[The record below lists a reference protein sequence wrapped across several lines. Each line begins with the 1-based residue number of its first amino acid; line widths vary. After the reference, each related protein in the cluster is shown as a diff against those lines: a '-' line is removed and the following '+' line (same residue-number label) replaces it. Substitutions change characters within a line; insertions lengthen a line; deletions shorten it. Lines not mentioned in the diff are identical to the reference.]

1 MATQEELLRQQQQ
14 DLYTQASQPAATATT
29 EWRPATYT
37 GQPATTATTATYIDD
52 SGNKQIGLVQPNT
65 DVSDYYD
72 RMRDYQGQIY
82 ADTLAA
88 NAQALEDA
96 QKRAR
101 EAADAQRETLT
112 QGYQGTNRQ
121 LYRDYMEHRRT
132 LPQEMA
138 AAGYSGGLSES
149 SNIRLRN
156 SYEEA
161 LAQNERARLSEEAGI
176 ENNYAQQAYEAEAAR
191 RAADQQARQNQYSYL
206 MALEEARYQQQQ
218 QELANRANTMAQTG
232 DYSAYAQLG
241 YSQDEI
247 DALTRMWLQQ
257 NPTLKDTWIK
267 NHPEDAARLGLSGA
281 KRGGGSGGYYG
292 GGAVPNEKKTEN
304 LVDEAMGNIAA
315 GATPQQVQAGL
326 SRSVAAG
333 EMTQAEAAA
342 VAAEVNRQYYE
353 NQNRLIQQQQNRTG
367 STSGTTPGTSGTA
380 PSGWTGNEPAGGGAI
395 ATGLMNLYGNMTP
408 EEAYRYDLY
417 QQALARGG
425 Y

>member
-14 DLYTQASQPAATATT
+14 NIYSQAQDQI
-29 EWRPATYT
+29 
-37 GQPATTATTATYIDD
+37 QPATTVTTATYIDD
-52 SGNKQIGLVQPNT
+52 SGNKQFGLVQPNADT
-65 DVSDYYD
+65 SGYYD

-82 ADTLAA
+82 ADTLAS
-88 NAQALEDA
+88 NAKALEDA

-101 EAADAQRETLT
+101 EAADAQREALT

-161 LAQNERARLSEEAGI
+161 LAQNERARLTEEAGI
-176 ENNYAQQAYEAEAAR
+176 ESNFAQQAYEAEAAR

-218 QELANRANTMAQTG
+218 QELANRANTMAATG
-232 DYSAYAQLG
+232 DFSAYAQLG

-267 NHPEDAARLGLSGA
+267 NHPEDAERLGLTGQ
-281 KRGGGSGGYYG
+281 KRSGGGGTYTAAPKTYTLDQKNAAALNALTEGVSATQLISELTESVASG
-292 GGAVPNEKKTEN
+292 EMSRE
-304 LVDEAMGNIAA
+304 EANAIARNVAAAAQSGNGPATTT
-315 GATPQQVQAGL
+315 ATPAVT
-326 SRSVAAG
+326 AAPATAAP
-333 EMTQAEAAA
+333 ETTTRPATTAAA
-342 VAAEVNRQYYE
+342 
-353 NQNRLIQQQQNRTG
+353 
-367 STSGTTPGTSGTA
+367 TTV
-380 PSGWTGNEPAGGGAI
+380 PSGWTGNEPEGGGAI
-395 ATGLMNLYGNMTP
+395 ATALANMYNRYINSGAPATP
-408 EEAYRYDLY
+408 AQQYDLY